1 MVDSAGVVL
10 AGHHCCREEVSTPS
24 KLCWGL
30 ESLNWHNHRDLVTR
44 VCNSL
49 WETSDIGKLS
59 LRFKRLLHLI
69 GIPDRVQ
76 AWNDGDGI
84 QALGCRKSLRDH
96 CVLVCFQENQE
107 GHWDELQLSKKIRIQ
122 EGGLVKTLAFVGHV
136 DRGPRSILSLR
147 SSEWVLTSYG
157 DEEVIQTGTISEHPE
172 FEIEREGL
180 AQEARDAAGISEFKV
195 SGSLRGAWHEAQ
207 RKDESLAGIFRK
219 TAHPYRIA
227 GDGVLE
233 REFQLK
239 TGQTAYVPVVPNGV
253 AAETGVTW
261 RKSCYFAVH
270 GGILGA
276 HRSAQVTYRLL
287 ERSVWWPSME
297 EDVKRWVE
305 SCLSCLKGRSR
316 PTKVEAKAVRCM
328 ATTCWE
334 EVSVDCEGPNK
345 EDREGYRY
353 SLTYFCCLS
362 HAVMLEP
369 LRSLTHTDVRKA
381 FTKCILRSR
390 TIPSLIRSDRG
401 VEFKNALMK
410 ELNAVLGIQQR
421 FSMALRPCELGA
433 NERVHQEVQKTL
445 G

>member
-1 MVDSAGVVL
+1 
-10 AGHHCCREEVSTPS
+10 
-24 KLCWGL
+24 
-30 ESLNWHNHRDLVTR
+30 
-44 VCNSL
+44 
-49 WETSDIGKLS
+49 
-59 LRFKRLLHLI
+59 
-69 GIPDRVQ
+69 
-76 AWNDGDGI
+76 
-84 QALGCRKSLRDH
+84 
-96 CVLVCFQENQE
+96 
-107 GHWDELQLSKKIRIQ
+107 
-122 EGGLVKTLAFVGHV
+122 
-136 DRGPRSILSLR
+136 
-147 SSEWVLTSYG
+147 
-157 DEEVIQTGTISEHPE
+157 
-172 FEIEREGL
+172 
-180 AQEARDAAGISEFKV
+180 V
-195 SGSLRGAWHEAQ
+195 SGFLRGAWHEAQ
-207 RKDESLAGIFRK
+207 REDESLAGIFRK

-233 REFQLK
+233 REAQLK

-253 AAETGVTW
+253 AAENGVTW

-305 SCLSCLKGRSR
+305 SCLNCLKGRSR

-369 LRSLTHTDVRKA
+369 LRSLAHMDVRKA

-390 TIPSLIRSDRG
+390 TIPSLTRSDRG
-401 VEFKNALMK
+401 FEFKNALMK

-445 G
+445 GSLVRELGTAENWSDWLVVAEYVLDNTPGPHGYTPRDLERSSSLALPLERDVLHDALQFEPISDWSRRHLSQFKEISEIVKKHWDKASEARTRLANRFRRHVVWKPRAVQRGRHVSLGNQVCTALG